1 LDLSS
6 QSPHWHASIA
16 SKEHPVGKPLKDSTF
31 IALWIH
37 DSSITE
43 LYDQDNQEIN
53 QKRKGEKLC

>member
-1 LDLSS
+1 MTL
-6 QSPHWHASIA
+6 
-16 SKEHPVGKPLKDSTF
+16 GKGSLQGKNSTF

-37 DSSITE
+37 DSSLTE